1 LAAEVA
7 GLLVGFP
14 GSRCDQRVNENTA
27 QLRSFVRRIS
37 FRSSGMRSSRELPLL
52 TVVEYVA
59 GPWVDYL
66 SLDDL
71 AADDDAFANAPP
83 ELRGA
88 APAIRRNDSK

>member
-1 LAAEVA
+1 
-7 GLLVGFP
+7 
-14 GSRCDQRVNENTA
+14 
-27 QLRSFVRRIS
+27 
-37 FRSSGMRSSRELPLL
+37 MRSSRELPLL

>member
-1 LAAEVA
+1 
-7 GLLVGFP
+7 VGFP
-14 GSRCDQRVNENTA
+14 GSRCDQRVNETRPSCGHLYA
-27 QLRSFVRRIS
+27 GFPSDP
-37 FRSSGMRSSRELPLL
+37 GMRSSRELPLL